1 MICVKVR
8 MSLSVQACRG
18 REEVEAFMPGQSGA
32 SLDKRND
39 TADQHSD
46 VLIASSTIADFVAFR
61 STVDGSFFIRHL
73 CQVLQDHAHEDT
85 LQDMLLTVFDKV
97 KLLTFMSELRESV
110 QVSNYRRL
118 EYPSTPEYNTT
129 MKKKFKF
136 NVTTENK
143 VNQIR

>member
-39 TADQHSD
+39 TSDQHSD

-97 KLLTFMSELRESV
+97 KLLTFMSELREWCRCPTTGDLSTPA
-110 QVSNYRRL
+110 L
-118 EYPSTPEYNTT
+118 PSTT
-129 MKKKFKF
+129 
-136 NVTTENK
+136 
-143 VNQIR
+143 RL